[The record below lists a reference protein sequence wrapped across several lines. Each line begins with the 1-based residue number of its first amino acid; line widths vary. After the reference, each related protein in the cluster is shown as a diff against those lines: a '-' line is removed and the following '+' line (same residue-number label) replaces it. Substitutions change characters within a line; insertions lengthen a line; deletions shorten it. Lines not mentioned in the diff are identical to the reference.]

1 MLSFILLIIVLIYCS
16 ALCSCTVF
24 NLSHNKIQCSPT
36 VFVHNILIIFDFST
50 TLLLHYGASSMKL
63 SPPWLHNSTEHPKLI
78 YMKISI
84 SSYIVG
90 RICLKCY
97 RLVLVASEIDNGLRH
112 TQFWLDWP
120 KSECL
125 LCRVDKS
132 DSENV
137 LKKNFWQKLWVQR
150 PFFCFCWSHWLS

>member
-1 MLSFILLIIVLIYCS
+1 MIYCS

-78 YMKISI
+78 YMKISC
-84 SSYIVG
+84 STHNLG
-90 RICLKCY
+90 RMDLKFY
-97 RLVLVASEIDNGLRH
+97 EHVLVASEMDEANTIWVELI
-112 TQFWLDWP
+112 QKFSASWQQWQWQCFKKIFWP
-120 KSECL
+120 K
-125 LCRVDKS
+125 
-132 DSENV
+132 
-137 LKKNFWQKLWVQR
+137 FWWHRLI
-150 PFFCFCWSHWLS
+150 FCFLSH